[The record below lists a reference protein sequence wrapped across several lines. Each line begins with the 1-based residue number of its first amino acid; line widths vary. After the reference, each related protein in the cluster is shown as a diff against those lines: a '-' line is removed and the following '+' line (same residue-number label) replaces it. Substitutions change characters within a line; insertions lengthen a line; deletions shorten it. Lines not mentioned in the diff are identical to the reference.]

1 MILSFTESVQE
12 YFHKLGNASF
22 VDFIPFIIGIVI
34 GFALCFLI
42 YLLVFVISIKKDS
55 KNISDSETNE
65 ISDEEIRIIIE
76 NCKNKYKEEVSSKK
90 TSEKLTDLKSMS
102 WDLIND
108 IARTYYPNSQY
119 PLFELSIEELISLD
133 YYIGLKDL

>member
-42 YLLVFVISIKKDS
+42 YLLVFVIFC
-55 KNISDSETNE
+55 NFFISFYK
-65 ISDEEIRIIIE
+65 RI
-76 NCKNKYKEEVSSKK
+76 C
-90 TSEKLTDLKSMS
+90 
-102 WDLIND
+102 
-108 IARTYYPNSQY
+108 
-119 PLFELSIEELISLD
+119 
-133 YYIGLKDL
+133 YYIIKEKDKHYEKRIFNCNRFRWNAHSRI